1 MSGLRHICKQHG
13 AVVINGV
20 EWVWDYANDRPRVK
34 SEMSKEEIKASKQAR
49 YKQ

>member
-1 MSGLRHICKQHG
+1 MSGIRHICKQFG
-13 AVVINGV
+13 SVVINGKK
-20 EWVWDYANDRPRVK
+20 WVWDYANDRPRVK

>member
-1 MSGLRHICKQHG
+1 MSGLRHICKQYG
-13 AVVINGV
+13 SIVINGV

-34 SEMSKEEIKASKQAR
+34 PEMSKEEINASKQAR